1 MTNSTF
7 VKVAMLGDDTDL
19 AKKTK
24 RAERN
29 LEHLRKKLKKTNTSF
44 RGLFKGLGF
53 AAAIASI
60 KKVAQAADKDNKS
73 LANLAVVM
81 HNLTGAT
88 ADQVKAADAQI
99 QKLQYAVGITD
110 DELRPAFTNLLL
122 PLQDSAKAM
131 DALKL
136 AADVSAGSG
145 KSLAVVS
152 KAMAKSFAGSQTALN
167 KLIPGIAATA
177 DPMKFLADAF
187 GGAAKSAA
195 EISPFQRIGVI
206 FQDIAEQLGK
216 AFLPLLRQFADYLA
230 SPEGKKT
237 LENFVQLIQVL
248 ANGIGQIIGFL
259 SNLLGPLLK
268 FIGFN
273 YETADS
279 LDVVTVA
286 LDSAER
292 GAYKYSASL
301 LAAQAAEEKRLK
313 AAKEYAAK
321 EKTRLEGLV
330 SNIQDFAKQY
340 REAIDFSMG
349 LNEQGTRF
357 RADRVIREMQ
367 KVLDFAKKLPAK
379 LKALAKGGASKDTL
393 ASIAAL
399 GPTQGFAVASGLLES
414 GQLSTF
420 NRLSSQLGQAG
431 QRVGTQAATGSYT
444 ININKA
450 NMSASEIVNAIKS
463 YERKSGR
470 KLLLNG

>member
-1 MTNSTF
+1 
-7 VKVAMLGDDTDL
+7 
-19 AKKTK
+19 
-24 RAERN
+24 
-29 LEHLRKKLKKTNTSF
+29 
-44 RGLFKGLGF
+44 
-53 AAAIASI
+53 
-60 KKVAQAADKDNKS
+60 
-73 LANLAVVM
+73 
-81 HNLTGAT
+81 
-88 ADQVKAADAQI
+88 
-99 QKLQYAVGITD
+99 
-110 DELRPAFTNLLL
+110 
-122 PLQDSAKAM
+122 
-131 DALKL
+131 
-136 AADVSAGSG
+136 
-145 KSLAVVS
+145 
-152 KAMAKSFAGSQTALN
+152 
-167 KLIPGIAATA
+167 
-177 DPMKFLADAF
+177 MKFLADAF

-206 FQDIAEQLGK
+206 FQDISEQLGK